1 MRLTHGR
8 FRPGVLIVLLLALA
22 LVAAACTSDADE
34 TTTTTAATGG
44 ETTTTAAGGEETT
57 TTAAEAG
64 GACGSE
70 GVFVH
75 AADDEP
81 TTLDPAAV
89 EPGEGGETVILQVYE
104 RLLEIGEVGPD
115 PVPGLA
121 TEVPTVENGLISADL
136 LTYTFPIREGVTF
149 HDGNAL
155 TANDVKFS
163 WDRAMEMDLPEGNAG
178 ILNDNI
184 AETTVVDDATFE
196 VVLQQPNAAF
206 LNAVVPAMVSSVVS
220 QAAVEAN
227 GGVAAGEEAPGSDR
241 VRKAG
246 TVRAPGTVL
255 ALFEEHRHPAKD
267 ARLGAETRVRSRHP
281 APPRSSVTWR
291 TTTEPDT
298 ERSPPRARIPPS
310 PSA

>member
-1 MRLTHGR
+1 MGPQSSAHRSERYSTMRLTHDIGR
-8 FRPGVLIVLLLALA
+8 SSRGTLVILLLVLA
-22 LVAAACTSDADE
+22 MVAAACTSDADD
-34 TTTTTAATGG
+34 TTTSA
-44 ETTTTAAGGEETT
+44 AAGDGTT

-64 GACGSE
+64 GEACSNPN
-70 GVFVH
+70 VFVH

-104 RLLEIGEVGPD
+104 RLLEIGIVGPD

-136 LTYTFPIREGVTF
+136 LTYTFPIREGVVF

-178 ILNDNI
+178 VLNDNI
-184 AETTVVDDATFE
+184 ADTRVVDDSTFE
-196 VVLQQPNAAF
+196 VVLLQPNAAF

-227 GGVAAGEEAPGSDR
+227 GGVAAGEVSEYMATNMVVRLEAIGS
-241 VRKAG
+241 
-246 TVRAPGTVL
+246 P
-255 ALFEEHRHPAKD
+255 
-267 ARLGAETRVRSRHP
+267 
-281 APPRSSVTWR
+281 
-291 TTTEPDT
+291 
-298 ERSPPRARIPPS
+298 
-310 PSA
+310 